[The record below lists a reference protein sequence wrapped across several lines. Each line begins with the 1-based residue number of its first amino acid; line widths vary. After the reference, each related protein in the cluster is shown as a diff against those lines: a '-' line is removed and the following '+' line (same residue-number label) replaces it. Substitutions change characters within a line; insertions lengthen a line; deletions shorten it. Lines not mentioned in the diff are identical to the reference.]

1 MAGGIVALSAIRL
14 VCALSPEHYKQE
26 TKETK
31 NTEISDLPVVPA
43 PIMILVQ
50 KASAQKLAKLS
61 WQGGA
66 LVCESFPGLFL
77 AEEYAG
83 KETGQ

>member
-1 MAGGIVALSAIRL
+1 MALSAIRL

-83 KETGQ
+83 KEIGQ

>member
-1 MAGGIVALSAIRL
+1 MSAIRL

-50 KASAQKLAKLS
+50 KASAQKVGKTLLARRCS
-61 WQGGA
+61 
-66 LVCESFPGLFL
+66 GL
-77 AEEYAG
+77 
-83 KETGQ
+83 